1 MSTAYADALKANTA
15 KSKRERYAQLF
26 ESIKSERSG
35 GGFDSTWREIA
46 AVIAPRRTR
55 FSTSDRNKGD
65 RRDKTILDS
74 TARFAARTL
83 SSGLHAGLTS
93 PARPWMKL
101 TTPDP
106 QLAEYGPVKN
116 WLHVVTT
123 RMRTIFQQTN
133 LYNILPLAYFDMGVF
148 GTAASALLEDS
159 RDLFRGYHYAIGT
172 YGVALDERG
181 KVSTFVR
188 EYELSV
194 RQVVKQFGV
203 KPGATSID
211 WSNISDAVKRQWD
224 LGNYEQAVTVTWI
237 VQPNVEARAG
247 SPWARHMPFLSCH
260 FERDAQGAED
270 REKVLKESG
279 FRTFPVMVP
288 RWDITDNDAYGTE
301 CPGMMVLGDT
311 NQIQIQARKK
321 GQLLAKAVDPPLKGP
336 SSLRTQK
343 VSSIAGDITYDDS
356 RDGHGLAPIHE
367 VRLEGFQHLT
377 ADINDVRQMIRRGFY
392 EDLFLML
399 ANSDPYR
406 GDQPITAREVEE
418 RHEEKLLALGP
429 VLERTN
435 DELLDPVVDRTYS
448 LMETH
453 GLIPDP
459 PDELDGVAL
468 KVEYISILAQAQK
481 LVSVAAQDR
490 FLTSTI
496 PLSEVFPEVKH
507 KINIF
512 GVIDSYQDALGVDPH
527 LVRTNDEAQQLFD
540 QEQEAARGMAAAEQA
555 KQLAGAVAQAG
566 AKPIA
571 PDSALDRLAQGVTG

>member
-1 MSTAYADALKANTA
+1 MSNVFADALNSGP
-15 KSKRERYAQLF
+15 KSKKERYANLF
-26 ESIKSERSG
+26 EQLKGERQG

-46 AVIAPRRTR
+46 AVMAPKRVR
-55 FSTSDRNKGD
+55 FSTGDRNKGD
-65 RRDKTILDS
+65 RRDKAILDS

-83 SSGLHAGLTS
+83 ASGLHAGLTS

-123 RMRTIFQQTN
+123 RMRTVFQQTN
-133 LYNILPLAYFDMGVF
+133 LYNALPLAYFDMGVF
-148 GTAASALLEDS
+148 GTAALALLEDS
-159 RDLFRGYHYAIGT
+159 RDLFRAYHYAVGT
-172 YGVALDERG
+172 YAVALDERG
-181 KVSTFVR
+181 KVSTFAR

-194 RQVVKQFGV
+194 RQVVKSFGV

-211 WSNISDAVKRQWD
+211 WSNISNTVKRAWE
-224 LGNYEQAVTVTWI
+224 LGNYEQAATITWI
-237 VQPNVEARAG
+237 VQPNLEAKAG
-247 SPWARHMPFLSCH
+247 SPWSKDMPFVSCH
-260 FERDAQGAED
+260 FERDAQDAAD
-270 REKVLKESG
+270 REKFLKESG
-279 FRTFPVMVP
+279 FRTFPIMAP
-288 RWDITDNDAYGTE
+288 RWEVTDNDSYGTD
-301 CPGMMVLGDT
+301 CPGMMVTGDT
-311 NQIQIQARKK
+311 NQLQLEQRKK

-356 RDGHGLAPIHE
+356 RDGKGLSPIHE

-377 ADINDVRQMIRRGFY
+377 ADIQDVRQMIRRGFY

-435 DELLDPVVDRTYS
+435 DELLDPLVDRTYA
-448 LMETH
+448 LMELH
-453 GLIPDP
+453 GLVPEP

-496 PLSEVFPEVKH
+496 PLAEVFPEVRH
-507 KINIF
+507 KVNVF
-512 GVIDSYQDALGVDPH
+512 GIVDSYQDALGVDPH
-527 LVRTNDEAQQLFD
+527 LVRSNEEAQQLFD

-555 KQLAGAVAQAG
+555 KQLAGAMAQAG
-566 AKPIA
+566 AKPVA
-571 PDSALDRLAQGVTG
+571 PDSALDRLAQGVAG